1 MSGVEASREP
11 KEPQVHVCSSCVET
25 VVLTFNHFQE
35 QIAQL
40 RREKESLQE
49 ALRKLWEEHE
59 EQKQVMVEQIRA
71 LEERLALLKKGS
83 ETHI

>member
-1 MSGVEASREP
+1 MSGVEASKEP

-25 VVLTFNHFQE
+25 VVQTFTHFQE

-40 RREKESLQE
+40 RQEKASLQE
-49 ALRKLWEEHE
+49 ELRKLSEEHE
-59 EQKQVMVEQIRA
+59 EQKRVLAEEVRA
-71 LEERLALLKKGS
+71 LEEKLALLKKNS